1 MFFTPGTA
9 ELIEAELLLE
19 FLDASV
25 GSRMFIALAGVGE
38 NVDVALSTPSL
49 TLEPSFISLLSQA
62 SFRIRN
68 MGSNPIKFIWK
79 SYANAYDEE
88 GERER
93 LLYEINR
100 METLER
106 NALRDR
112 IASGV
117 YGKTESMDAVGS
129 NSMLLRDTDSGP
141 GPQEDENVD
150 GNYGMLDGANLPYRA
165 RADEAVLQRK
175 YRNLRLALENDPMQ
189 FVDDIFEIS
198 PLEGSDK
205 HHLSHTYSHTHIVT
219 HVQHFFTRKL
229 LLILF
234 THPVIPFHTVLT
246 TT

>member
-1 MFFTPGTA
+1 MY
-9 ELIEAELLLE
+9 
-19 FLDASV
+19 
-25 GSRMFIALAGVGE
+25 IALAGVGE

-79 SYANAYDEE
+79 SYANSYEEE

-106 NALRDR
+106 NALRER

-117 YGKTESMDAVGS
+117 YGKNDSIDIARS
-129 NSMLLRDTDSGP
+129 SLLAQGEDDGQ
-141 GPQEDENVD
+141 GPQEDENID
-150 GNYGMLDGANLPYRA
+150 ENYGGLMDGANLPYRA

-175 YRNLRLALENDPMQ
+175 YRNLRLALEHDPMQ

-198 PLEGSDK
+198 PLEGNYTSDK
-205 HHLSHTYSHTHIVT
+205 HTLTYPVT
-219 HVQHFFTRKL
+219 HCPASSTPSL
-229 LLILF
+229 TLTLSDTSSNTPTY
-234 THPVIPFHTVLT
+234 THNPSCNSPSYTLVLT
-246 TT
+246 I